1 MTVFG
6 LRKASDQLGSEEGG
20 AFKWNMHVPLIRTC
34 YCLNNYLSKLKKK
47 KSDILVLL
55 VGKVNH
61 FVYVNLIYN
70 VYSYTLVDFV
80 FVTSSRK
87 VEMFGTQS

>member
-6 LRKASDQLGSEEGG
+6 LRKASDQLGSKEGG

-34 YCLNNYLSKLKKK
+34 YCLNNYLSKFFL